1 MRRASV
7 GALLLATGC
16 HRAEL
21 EHGLEGAR
29 DAIEIAEPCLVET
42 RAAELGACA
51 GDAACEAQTRARWSK
66 IADGLDAFHAAWCI
80 VEPKAEGCP

>member
-42 RAAELGACA
+42 RARELGACA
-51 GDAACEAQTRARWSK
+51 GDAACEAPIRARWLK

-80 VEPKAEGCP
+80 IEPKAEGCP

>member
-1 MRRASV
+1 MREI
-7 GALLLATGC
+7 ALIAVALAGC

-29 DAIEIAEPCLVET
+29 DALEVAEPCLVEA
-42 RAAELGACA
+42 RAQELQACA
-51 GDAACEAQTRARWSK
+51 GNADCEGKARARWAK

-80 VEPKAEGCP
+80 VAPKAEGCP